1 MANFNLDKKKE
12 HEALAE
18 QALRAKDYAKAFFHT
33 AEAAKYTYV
42 LADRCAGRLKVAYE
56 TNADDLVEI
65 AAKLKEK
72 ALGMN
77 DKNTKGDE
85 SRKTDDEM
93 CKVESPNVRLDD
105 VAGMEKVKDQIRLRL
120 IEPLRNSSEAKKHGL
135 KVGGGILLYGPPGT
149 GKTFIAKAVAGEL
162 NLPFYSITS
171 ADVFGKYVG
180 ESENNIRNLF
190 RNARKNPLSVIFIDE
205 LETVFHSRAESIHET
220 TRKVI
225 SVILQELDGVNDRQN
240 PILLL
245 GATNTP
251 WLIDE
256 AFMRTGRF
264 DVLAYV
270 GLPDAVARKKIV
282 SNAFTDVAYPIDTDA
297 VDFIVE
303 RTDGFSGAD
312 LKGVVQRIKQM
323 AFDMKAERYGRE
335 VCEKALA
342 GVNPSC
348 NSEILSRIEAWE
360 RKNEIRR

>member
-18 QALRAKDYAKAFFHT
+18 QVLRAKDYAKAFFHT

-42 LADRCAGRLKVAYE
+42 LADRCSGRLKVAYE

-65 AAKLKEK
+65 AAQLKEK
-72 ALGMN
+72 ALVING
-77 DKNTKGDE
+77 KNLQGEGCQKAENET
-85 SRKTDDEM
+85 
-93 CKVESPNVRLDD
+93 CKVERPNVRLDD
-105 VAGMEKVKDQIRLRL
+105 VAGMEKVKDQIRLRV
-120 IEPLRNSSEAKKHGL
+120 IEPLRNSNEAKKHGL

-149 GKTFIAKAVAGEL
+149 GKTFVAKAIAGEL
-162 NLPFYSITS
+162 NLPFYAITS

-270 GLPDAVARKKIV
+270 GLPDAAARKKIV
-282 SNAFTDVAYPIDTDA
+282 SSAFQDVAYPIDTDA

-303 RTDGFSGAD
+303 HTDGFSGAD
-312 LKGVVQRIKQM
+312 LKGVAQRIKQM